1 MLNILNRAFR
11 IYTKRECLYINLK
24 FRMLVNVPFQNWS
37 LLIITK
43 LHNTEKGS
51 GEDDVYGLFL
61 MRVFPDIHS

>member
-1 MLNILNRAFR
+1 MSSNVKHFEPRLSH
-11 IYTKRECLYINLK
+11 LYINLK

>member
-1 MLNILNRAFR
+1 MSSNVKHFEPRLSH
-11 IYTKRECLYINLK
+11 LYVNLK
-24 FRMLVNVPFQNWS
+24 FCMLVKVPFQNWS

>member
-1 MLNILNRAFR
+1 MSSNVKHFEPRLSH
-11 IYTKRECLYINLK
+11 LYINLK
-24 FRMLVNVPFQNWS
+24 FCMLVNVPFQNWS

>member
-1 MLNILNRAFR
+1 MSSNVKHSEPRLSH
-11 IYTKRECLYINLK
+11 LYINLK

-51 GEDDVYGLFL
+51 GEDAVYGLFL